1 MTLIE
6 PQRNGQHSS
15 TTLED
20 DAAKRQV
27 VIDIV
32 DEFSIYTALNQ
43 AKDIALD
50 LKFNNV
56 QVNEIEIAVSELV
69 TNIIK
74 HGGGKGQVRFIFKAE
89 NAEILEIEVEDWGKG
104 IDDFFLALEDG
115 YSSGGGGLGG
125 GLPAINRLMDSF
137 KLVSRPGSGASFYA
151 TKKVQNKSADPG
163 PQWRFSVYSGPLESE
178 KENGDGYFIKKRG
191 NKSYVF
197 LIDGLGHGIDAHHA
211 TQKALRHLEN
221 IYHWPEKDII
231 DVLHQKLS
239 STRGIVIGLMIVSDE
254 EDTLRFTGIGNI
266 AGYIIGKNSAS
277 FLNYS
282 GIVGSNVRKFKT
294 FEYPVE
300 SDSVLVLHTDGIK
313 GEWSK
318 SFDRHWDGNLQQF
331 AHKIFTEYSRAADDS
346 SIIVGCKK

>member
-1 MTLIE
+1 MTLIG
-6 PQRNGQHSS
+6 PQRDDQHSS
-15 TTLED
+15 TAFAED
-20 DAAKRQV
+20 TAKRKV
-27 VIDIV
+27 AVDIV
-32 DEFSIYTALNQ
+32 DEFSIYTVLNH

-50 LKFNNV
+50 LKFNNI
-56 QVNEIEIAVSELV
+56 QVNEIEIVVSELV

-74 HGGGKGQVRFIFKAE
+74 HGGGKGQVRFFFKAE
-89 NAEILEIEVEDWGKG
+89 NPDALEIEVEDWGKG
-104 IDDFFLALEDG
+104 IDDFYLALEDG
-115 YSSGGGGLGG
+115 YTSGGGLGG

-151 TKKVQNKSADPG
+151 AKKIQTKNINPG

-191 NKSYVF
+191 SISYVF
-197 LIDGLGHGIDAHHA
+197 LIDGLGHGIEAHHA

-231 DVLHQKLS
+231 DVLHQKLA
-239 STRGIVIGLMIVSDE
+239 STRGIVIGLMIVNDE

-266 AGYIIGKNSAS
+266 AGYIIGKKSAS

-294 FEYPVE
+294 FEYSVE

-313 GEWSK
+313 GDWSK
-318 SFDRHWDGNLQQF
+318 SFDRFWDGNLQQF
-331 AHKIFTEYSRAADDS
+331 AHEIFTEYSRATDDS